1 MGRTEG
7 TGRTRGS
14 EKTRGGGT
22 ARGSGGAGGGGGP
35 EERYDAAPFVPR
47 GTDLAAL
54 RESVAGCRGCPL
66 HRDAT
71 QAVFGRGDASAR
83 IVLLGEQ
90 PGDQEDRRGEP
101 FVGPAGRVLDE
112 ALAEAGVDPGE
123 AYVTNAVKHFK
134 FERRAERGKRRIHK
148 PPTLREMTACR
159 PWLAAE
165 LELLDPEVI
174 VALGAT
180 AGKALLGSAFRVTKE
195 RGRLLTWSAP
205 EPEPGPE
212 SGDGDGEGEGRGGR
226 ADGGKAGGAAWEG
239 PLVATIHPSAVL
251 RAEDDREA
259 VRAGLVADLRI
270 AAGVLDG

>member
-1 MGRTEG
+1 M
-7 TGRTRGS
+7 
-14 EKTRGGGT
+14 
-22 ARGSGGAGGGGGP
+22 
-35 EERYDAAPFVPR
+35 PR
-47 GTDLAAL
+47 GADLAAL

-83 IVLLGEQ
+83 TVLLGEQ
-90 PGDQEDRRGEP
+90 PGDQEDLRGEP

-112 ALAEAGVDPGE
+112 ALAEAGIDPGE

-205 EPEPGPE
+205 GPGPE
-212 SGDGDGEGEGRGGR
+212 SGGGDGEGRGGR
-226 ADGGKAGGAAWEG
+226 DAGGGEAAGAAWEG